1 MHAALLRPAD
11 LAATTVIL
19 LVVKIAIAFALSAL
33 MRRDFRNAIRFSLAL
48 PQASEFS
55 FVLLG
60 AAVTVG
66 ALSADLAALAT
77 LISAASMLATP
88 ILFALS
94 ERFLI
99 PRLRR
104 APVPEFDKI
113 EPSDAQVIIAGFG
126 RMGQIVGRVL
136 RMHGIAF
143 TALEKD
149 PGQVDVVRR
158 FGNKV
163 YYGDA
168 ARPDVLRAAGADH
181 AKLLVV
187 ALDDVERTLRT
198 VETARRNHP
207 NLTVLSRARNR
218 HHAHLLMDR
227 DIDGIVRDTFLS
239 SLRLAELSLNALGV
253 TPDAAARAITLFRD
267 HDEANLVAA
276 HAIYR
281 DEAQLIQSGQ
291 QAADE
296 LAELFQ
302 ADREST

>member
-1 MHAALLRPAD
+1 
-11 LAATTVIL
+11 V
-19 LVVKIAIAFALSAL
+19 
-33 MRRDFRNAIRFSLAL
+33 
-48 PQASEFS
+48 
-55 FVLLG
+55 
-60 AAVTVG
+60 
-66 ALSADLAALAT
+66 
-77 LISAASMLATP
+77 
-88 ILFALS
+88 S

-99 PRLRR
+99 PRFRT
-104 APVPEFDKI
+104 APTREYDKI
-113 EPSDAQVIIAGFG
+113 ESADEPVIIAGFG

-149 PGQVDVVRR
+149 AGQVDVVRR

-163 YYGDA
+163 FYGDA
-168 ARPDVLRAAGADH
+168 ARPDVLRAAGADR

-187 ALDDVERTLRT
+187 ALDDVDRNLRT
-198 VETARRNHP
+198 VETAKRNHP

-227 DIDGIVRDTFLS
+227 DVDGLVRDTFFS
-239 SLRLAELSLNALGV
+239 SLRLAELSLTSLGV
-253 TPDAAARAITLFRD
+253 APEAAARAIAFFEE
-267 HDEANLVAA
+267 HDEANLIAA

-296 LAELFQ
+296 LTALFQ
-302 ADREST
+302 ADQST